1 MPFPFLVKKA
11 EGAKITDID
20 GISLDDF
27 CLGDTGSMFGHSPK
41 PVAKAI
47 KQQASRGLTYM
58 LPDENAAKVG
68 ALLQKTFGLP
78 FWQIATTA
86 TDANRFALRVA
97 RAATNRSKI
106 LVFNSCYHGTVDE
119 TFVRLTDGKPTNR
132 HGMVGEWRD
141 LTAHTKVVEFN
152 DLSALE
158 SALAGQDVA
167 CVITEPV
174 MTNSCMVLPETGFHA
189 GLRALTRKYGTLL
202 LIDETHT
209 ISTGLGGYTKLHGLE
224 PDLFVLGKPIAGGLP
239 ASIWGMGAEV
249 AAAFLK
255 SEETRVSGHS
265 GMGTTLSANPLQFA
279 AMRATLESVMTPK
292 NYEHMEKLAARLE
305 KGLSKAI
312 KATNLPWH
320 AVRVGA
326 RVEFICSPKP
336 LKNGTEAEL
345 AHAPA
350 LERCVQLALV
360 NRGVLIAPFHNMMLV
375 SPATKGKQIDRL
387 IAAFSDVTQK
397 LTAA

>member
-11 EGAKITDID
+11 KGACITDID
-20 GISLDDF
+20 NIALDDF

-47 KQQASRGLTYM
+47 KHQVSRGLTYM

-68 ALLQKTFGLP
+68 QLLRTMFGLP

-97 RAATNRSKI
+97 RAVTKRSKI
-106 LVFNSCYHGTVDE
+106 LVFNGCYHGTVDE

-152 DLSALE
+152 DLAALE
-158 SALAGQDVA
+158 AALADKDVA

-174 MTNSCMVLPETGFHA
+174 MTNSCMVLPDAGFHA
-189 GLRALTRKYGTLL
+189 GLRILTRKYGTLL

-209 ISTGLGGYTKLHGLE
+209 ISTGLGGYSKIHGLE
-224 PDLFVLGKPIAGGLP
+224 PDLFVLGKPVAGGLP
-239 ASIWGMGAEV
+239 AAIWGMSADV
-249 AAAFLK
+249 AAAFQK
-255 SEETRVSGHS
+255 SEETRAPGHS

-279 AMRATLESVMTPK
+279 AMRATLEHVMTAK
-292 NYEHMEKLAARLE
+292 NYAKMEKLAAKLE
-305 KGLSKAI
+305 TGLAI
-312 KATNLPWH
+312 AIRAAKLPWH
-320 AVRVGA
+320 VVRVGA
-326 RVEFICSPKP
+326 RVEFICAPGP

-350 LERCVQLALV
+350 LERALQLALV

-375 SPATKGKQIDRL
+375 SPATKSEQINRL
-387 IAAFSDVTQK
+387 IAEFADVSRQ
-397 LTAA
+397 LTAK